1 MCMYSLS
8 MHNITI
14 MHVLMYVHTYV
25 CKYACMNLMQ
35 GHLWYTQVWANKV
48 ELYLVVNTQTD

>member
-8 MHNITI
+8 MHNIKI
-14 MHVLMYVHTYV
+14 MHVLVYVHMYI

-35 GHLWYTQVWANKV
+35 GHLRYTQVWANKV
-48 ELYLVVNTQTD
+48 ESYLEVNT